1 MPPSCFTDASD
12 TTTFTMEKIT
22 DTHSHIYLDEFDNDR
37 AEVIFR
43 VRQAGIERLLLP
55 NVDSQTFGAM
65 MQCCADWPDLCRPMV
80 GLHPTSVNAGYE
92 QEMAFVEDMMRRHEG
107 EFVAVGE
114 IGMDLYWDKTFVH
127 EQMMVLDRQIRL
139 AIDHDLPVV
148 IHCRDAFPQLFE
160 VLFRFKGVEGFR
172 GVIHSFSGDMDDAR
186 RVLELGTFMLGINGV
201 VTFKKSHLP
210 ALLNAV
216 VPPSMVLLETDC
228 PYLTP
233 VPFRGK
239 RNESSYV
246 RYVLTKLADIYGMSE
261 DSMAAFTTAA
271 ARSLFPKAY

>member
-1 MPPSCFTDASD
+1 
-12 TTTFTMEKIT
+12 MEKIT
-22 DTHSHIYLDEFDNDR
+22 DTHSHVYLGEFDDDR
-37 AEVIFR
+37 AEVIDR

-65 MQCCADWPDLCRPMV
+65 MQCCADYPDLCRPMA
-80 GLHPTSVNAGYE
+80 GLHPTSVNGGYE

-114 IGMDLYWDKTFVH
+114 IGMDLYWDKTFV
-127 EQMMVLDRQIRL
+127 EQQMMVLDRQIRL
-139 AIDHDLPVV
+139 AIEHDLPVV

-160 VLFRFKGVEGFR
+160 VLFRFKGAEGFR
-172 GVIHSFSGDMDDAR
+172 GVVHSFSGDMDDAR
-186 RVLELGTFMLGINGV
+186 RVLELGTFMFGVNGV

-233 VPFRGK
+233 VPFRGR

-246 RYVLTKLADIYGMSE
+246 RYVLAKLADVYGLSE
-261 DSMAAFTTAA
+261 ESMAAMTSAA
-271 ARSLFPKAY
+271 ARDMFPKAY

>member
-65 MQCCADWPDLCRPMV
+65 MQCCADCPDLCRPMV

-114 IGMDLYWDKTFVH
+114 IGMDLYWDKTFVQ

-186 RVLELGTFMLGINGV
+186 RVLELGTFMFGINGV

-261 DSMAAFTTAA
+261 DSMAALTTAA